1 MKEMRRCLIFIEPKQ
16 TTTKT
21 HTKQET
27 KKISNT
33 DPTEKL
39 SVNPCSLKGSAVQGS
54 AVPVSYKMYPL
65 LLIQSS
71 SEMSCL

>member
-1 MKEMRRCLIFIEPKQ
+1 MRLIGEISKSLRKPKGLSRLDNPETLATFGIEPKQ

-33 DPTEKL
+33 VTI
-39 SVNPCSLKGSAVQGS
+39 
-54 AVPVSYKMYPL
+54 
-65 LLIQSS
+65 LIYCI
-71 SEMSCL
+71 SC